1 MRRLLHLNIPGA
13 LAGLVWL
20 VIIAMQIYWMVI
32 TSLRKQAGY
41 LKSDPLVP
49 GKPTTA
55 QYHRV
60 IDVGFLSYLRNSA
73 IVTFAVV
80 LIVLVFALM
89 AAYAVVRGRGW
100 IAS

>member
-20 VIIAMQIYWMVI
+20 VIVALPVYWMVI

-41 LKSDPLVP
+41 LTADPIVP

-60 IDVGFLSYLRNSA
+60 IAVGFLSYLRNSA
-73 IVTFAVV
+73 VVTFAVV
-80 LIVLVFALM
+80 
-89 AAYAVVRGRGW
+89 
-100 IAS
+100 